1 MKRVTVIEFG
11 GTISTKILVE
21 DRGDVLILTS
31 EKEWEASQ
39 RESRAPVVVGFRREF
54 LTEDASQ
61 EKVIR

>member
-1 MKRVTVIEFG
+1 MKRVTVVEYG

-21 DRGDVLILTS
+21 DRSDVLIVTS

-54 LTEDASQ
+54 LAEERTGDRAGF
-61 EKVIR
+61 